1 MVVQPCGRG
10 RVKNRPAWR
19 GGGVALTVIRHN
31 CCSSQQQHSTS
42 IDPSWPRGGGLSGV
56 RSSSLSGYR
65 RAEQISL
72 RTCHSR
78 QKARMGWDGMGWSGI
93 GCDGDHDIFAVA
105 LMRTWVSKVS
115 AQFRYSASSAV
126 QAVQAVQTG
135 LDLEAFTNLMK
146 QTLLHDPRSTNNTCP
161 RRGRAGWGGSRSWS
175 SILTYSVRT
184 SQSQPAIYC
193 PWPALAKRCSTAA
206 AILQHSSC
214 GQDARVP
221 PSGKDRHSS
230 GTTRS

>member
-1 MVVQPCGRG
+1 VCAP
-10 RVKNRPAWR
+10 
-19 GGGVALTVIRHN
+19 H
-31 CCSSQQQHSTS
+31 
-42 IDPSWPRGGGLSGV
+42 
-56 RSSSLSGYR
+56 SLSGISKS
-65 RAEQISL
+65 RADLAPHMPQPTKS
-72 RTCHSR
+72 
-78 QKARMGWDGMGWSGI
+78 ADGMGWSGM

-115 AQFRYSASSAV
+115 ALCRYSASSAV

-135 LDLEAFTNLMK
+135 LDLEAHHEFDEADT
-146 QTLLHDPRSTNNTCP
+146 TYDPRSTKTP
-161 RRGRAGWGGSRSWS
+161 APGWLGR
-175 SILTYSVRT
+175 LTQLVVDTYLLRT
-184 SQSQPAIYC
+184 YIVLQSQPAIYC
-193 PWPALAKRCSTAA
+193 TWPALAKRCSTAA